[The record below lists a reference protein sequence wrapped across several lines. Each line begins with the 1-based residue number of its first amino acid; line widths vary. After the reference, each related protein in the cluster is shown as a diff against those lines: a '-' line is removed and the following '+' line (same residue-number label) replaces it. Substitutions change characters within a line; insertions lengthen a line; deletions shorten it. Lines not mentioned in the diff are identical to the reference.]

1 MAELTKLESKLGEVF
16 GLAKA
21 AQESTSKVIKLVE
34 DEEVTKTLEKMRQEA
49 AEAEQRCAAVG
60 ETMDGKKTAL
70 EEKAMETKKEAS
82 EMMKTYLGDDAD
94 GLDGLEFLVMAEAAE
109 VGHAEVLGAM
119 NEQPRNP
126 EIQALVDWAMPV
138 QQRHFEAT
146 REGALKLARQE
157 DPASPES

>member
-1 MAELTKLESKLGEVF
+1 MAELTQIETKLAEVF

-21 AQESTSKVIKLVE
+21 AQESTNKVIKLV
-34 DEEVTKTLEKMRQEA
+34 DDDKVTQALERMRDEA
-49 AEAEQRCAAVG
+49 AEAERRCAAVS
-60 ETMDGKKTAL
+60 ETLDGKKTAL
-70 EEKAMETKKEAS
+70 EEKAMETKKEAA

-119 NEQPRNP
+119 NEQVRNP
-126 EIQALVDWAMPV
+126 EIQELVEWAMPV
-138 QQRHFEAT
+138 QQRHFEVS

-157 DPASPES
+157 DATSLAS

>member
-1 MAELTKLESKLGEVF
+1 MAELTQIETKLAEVF

-21 AQESTSKVIKLVE
+21 AQESTSKVIKLV
-34 DEEVTKTLEKMRQEA
+34 DDDEVTQNLERMRDEA
-49 AEAEQRCAAVG
+49 AEAEQRCAAIS
-60 ETMDGKKTAL
+60 ETLDGKKTAL
-70 EEKAMETKKEAS
+70 EEKAMETKKEAA

-119 NEQPRNP
+119 NEQAQDPKSQ
-126 EIQALVDWAMPV
+126 ELVDWAKPV
-138 QQRHFEAT
+138 QQRHFEVS

-157 DPASPES
+157 DPTSIAS

>member
-1 MAELTKLESKLGEVF
+1 MAELTQLETKLAEVF

-21 AQESTSKVIKLVE
+21 AQESTSKVIKLVV
-34 DEEVTKTLEKMRQEA
+34 DDEVTQTLERMREEA

-60 ETMDGKKTAL
+60 ESLEGKKTAL
-70 EEKAMETKKEAS
+70 EEKAMETKKEAA

-119 NEQPRNP
+119 NERAGNP
-126 EIQALVDWAMPV
+126 AIQELVEWAMPV
-138 QQRHFEAT
+138 QRRHFEAT

-157 DPASPES
+157 DPASVAS

>member
-1 MAELTKLESKLGEVF
+1 MAELTQLESKLGEVF

-21 AQESTSKVIKLVE
+21 AQESTSKVIKLVD
-34 DEEVTKTLEKMRQEA
+34 DEEVTQALERMREEA

-60 ETMDGKKTAL
+60 ETMEGKKTAL
-70 EEKAMETKKEAS
+70 EEKAMETKKEAA
-82 EMMKTYLGDDAD
+82 EMMKTYLGEDAD

-119 NEQPRNP
+119 NEQARNP
-126 EIQALVDWAMPV
+126 EIQELIEWAMPV

-146 REGALKLARQE
+146 REGALKLARRE
-157 DPASPES
+157 DPASPAA

>member
-1 MAELTKLESKLGEVF
+1 MAELTQLESKLGEVF

-21 AQESTSKVIKLVE
+21 AQDSTSKVIKLVD
-34 DEEVTKTLEKMRQEA
+34 DEELIKTLKGMREEA
-49 AEAEQRCAAVG
+49 AEAEQRCAAIG
-60 ETMDGKKTAL
+60 ETLDGKKTAL
-70 EEKAMETKKEAS
+70 EEKATETKKEAA
-82 EMMKTYLGDDAD
+82 EMMKTYLGEDAD

-119 NEQPRNP
+119 NEQARNP
-126 EIQALVDWAMPV
+126 QIQELIEWAMSV

-157 DPASPES
+157 DPASPAS

>member
-1 MAELTKLESKLGEVF
+1 MAELTQLESKLGEVF

-21 AQESTSKVIKLVE
+21 AQESTSKVIKLV
-34 DEEVTKTLEKMRQEA
+34 DDDEVTKTLERMREEA
-49 AEAEQRCAAVG
+49 AEAEQRCAAVS
-60 ETMDGKKTAL
+60 ETLEGKKTAL

-119 NEQPRNP
+119 NEQAAIP
-126 EIQALVDWAMPV
+126 EIQELVEWAMPV
-138 QQRHFEAT
+138 QQHHFEVS
-146 REGALKLARQE
+146 RESAVKLARQE
-157 DPASPES
+157 DPTSVAS